1 MIKNISKQTLFF
13 ILLFNFI
20 TFVSACEPEL
30 IPQKCEVNAIQS
42 FKVYR
47 KLLKED
53 GITIHSF
60 NLKYLKTELKENG
73 IPDDKII
80 NNLSKYTYILDQRQ
94 SLIRDIHSYY
104 VTCEKSNAQII
115 IRYLSG
121 LDQTLKF
128 FSVRMIDSKITNIS
142 EVEGLN
148 FKGKEFTKW
157 K

>member
-20 TFVSACEPEL
+20 TFVSACESEL
-30 IPQKCEVNAIQS
+30 IAQKCEVNAIYS
-42 FKVYR
+42 FEVYR
-47 KLLKED
+47 KLLKEG
-53 GITIHSF
+53 GITINSF
-60 NLKYLKTELKENG
+60 NLKYLKTELKEND

-94 SLIRDIHSYY
+94 SLITEIHSYY
-104 VTCEKSNAQII
+104 VTCEKSNARII
-115 IRYLSG
+115 IRYLSE

-128 FSVRMIDSKITNIS
+128 FSVSMIDNKITNIS